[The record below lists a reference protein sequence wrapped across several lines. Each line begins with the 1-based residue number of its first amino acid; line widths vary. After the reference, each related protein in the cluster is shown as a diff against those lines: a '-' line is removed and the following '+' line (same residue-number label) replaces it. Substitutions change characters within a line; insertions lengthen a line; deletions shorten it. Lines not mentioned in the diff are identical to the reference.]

1 MVEQKLFKKDKE
13 TNSDIFFLVRRND
26 QIRLMSFKS
35 NPWLQVDE
43 KVAKSDPD
51 IVKNSVY
58 LFSGTVKFELDEHKN
73 NDEARLKSR
82 RRFNNDKIQNVQL
95 ITKTLGSCDHYMF
108 IIQFDDC
115 IVKASINEDIFKI
128 VCKPEDMIRRHLIRG
143 YNEKIFYAESQGNVD
158 KILKL
163 EFHASKPDKITKLEI
178 F

>member
-1 MVEQKLFKKDKE
+1 
-13 TNSDIFFLVRRND
+13 
-26 QIRLMSFKS
+26 MSFKS

-43 KVAKSDPD
+43 KVAKSEPD
-51 IVKNSVY
+51 VVKQSLY
-58 LFSGTVKFELDEHKN
+58 LFSGVVKFELEEHKDN
-73 NDEARLKSR
+73 TEANLEARRQSS

-158 KILKL
+158 KIQKL
-163 EFHASKPDKITKLEI
+163 EFHASKPDKITK
-178 F
+178 